1 MSGSGR
7 VRVLLGGAC
16 EGARLRLGA
25 DGVEDG
31 ERARGEEDGDLL
43 LDRICE
49 KASEGERR
57 CERRRQRRRWKSNE
71 GVSART
77 WLKRVEQIDTKLNEV
92 AVGPQRRL
100 QLRLA
105 QVRKREGE
113 KKGVLVRHG
122 RRRVEVKDA
131 TEERDEASL
140 RGEEIGLAHLCAKE
154 KGGDGY
160 IRRGG
165 GYTWW
170 LRLRTAF
177 RWSKSEHAS

>member
-1 MSGSGR
+1 M
-7 VRVLLGGAC
+7 
-16 EGARLRLGA
+16 
-25 DGVEDG
+25 
-31 ERARGEEDGDLL
+31 
-43 LDRICE
+43 
-49 KASEGERR
+49 
-57 CERRRQRRRWKSNE
+57 
-71 GVSART
+71 
-77 WLKRVEQIDTKLNEV
+77 EQIDTKLNEV

-140 RGEEIGLAHLCAKE
+140 RGEEIGLAHLCAKN

-160 IRRGG
+160 TRRG

-177 RWSKSEHAS
+177 KWSKSEQAS

>member
-1 MSGSGR
+1 M
-7 VRVLLGGAC
+7 
-16 EGARLRLGA
+16 
-25 DGVEDG
+25 
-31 ERARGEEDGDLL
+31 
-43 LDRICE
+43 
-49 KASEGERR
+49 
-57 CERRRQRRRWKSNE
+57 
-71 GVSART
+71 SART
-77 WLKRVEQIDTKLNEV
+77 WLKRVEQIHTKLDKV

-140 RGEEIGLAHLCAKE
+140 RGEEIGLAHLFAKE
-154 KGGDGY
+154 QGSDGY

-165 GYTWW
+165 CTWW

-177 RWSKSEHAS
+177 K

>member
-1 MSGSGR
+1 M
-7 VRVLLGGAC
+7 
-16 EGARLRLGA
+16 
-25 DGVEDG
+25 
-31 ERARGEEDGDLL
+31 
-43 LDRICE
+43 
-49 KASEGERR
+49 
-57 CERRRQRRRWKSNE
+57 
-71 GVSART
+71 
-77 WLKRVEQIDTKLNEV
+77 EQIHTKLNEV

-131 TEERDEASL
+131 TEERDEPSL

-154 KGGDGY
+154 QGGDGY
-160 IRRGG
+160 IRGR

-170 LRLRTAF
+170 
-177 RWSKSEHAS
+177 